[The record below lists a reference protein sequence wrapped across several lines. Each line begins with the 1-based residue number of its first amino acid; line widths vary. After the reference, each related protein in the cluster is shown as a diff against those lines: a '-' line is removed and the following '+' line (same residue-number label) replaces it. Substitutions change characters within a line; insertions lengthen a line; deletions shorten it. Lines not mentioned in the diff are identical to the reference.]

1 MFARCLTSALICL
14 ATQMFK
20 LALWSALVFFVHG
33 SEMQVA
39 TALVINVLQLCVHV
53 YLLPMGGVDAALL
66 NCMQTCT
73 LVLTTYLNFGA
84 LSLNYLEVSRTLA
97 QFVDPGS
104 VSDYDAP
111 AAAIGFIMQL
121 LTFGLILSFGGVAI
135 KNGFAK
141 ARSFELPD
149 SVSRQL
155 SAMLS
160 RFGSGSA
167 DETPR
172 VDDGGKEE
180 RPASS
185 VEMVA
190 ATNINP
196 MNCWREATAEDGTA
210 YYHNTVT
217 GETSWTL
224 PDLHEGP

>member
-1 MFARCLTSALICL
+1 
-14 ATQMFK
+14 MFK

-66 NCMQTCT
+66 NGMQTCT

-84 LSLNYLEVSRTLA
+84 LSLNYLEVSRKLA
-97 QFVDPGS
+97 QFIDPGS
-104 VSDYDAP
+104 VGDYDAP

-135 KNGFAK
+135 KNSIAK
-141 ARSFELPD
+141 ARSFKLPD
-149 SVSRQL
+149 SVSSQL
-155 SAMLS
+155 SAMRN
-160 RFGSGSA
+160 RFDASTA

-172 VDDGGKEE
+172 VGNWGKEE
-180 RPASS
+180 RQSS

-190 ATNINP
+190 TTNINP
-196 MNCWREATAEDGTA
+196 MNNCWKEITAEDGTA
-210 YYHNTVT
+210 YYHNKVT

>member
-1 MFARCLTSALICL
+1 
-14 ATQMFK
+14 MFK
-20 LALWSALVFFVHG
+20 LGLWSALVFFVHG

-66 NCMQTCT
+66 NGMQTCT

-97 QFVDPGS
+97 QFIDPGS
-104 VSDYDAP
+104 VDDYDVP

-135 KNGFAK
+135 KNSIAK
-141 ARSFELPD
+141 ARSFKLPD
-149 SVSRQL
+149 SVSSQL
-155 SAMLS
+155 SAMRN
-160 RFGSGSA
+160 RFGASSA

-172 VDDGGKEE
+172 VGNRGKEGP
-180 RPASS
+180 PASS

-196 MNCWREATAEDGTA
+196 MNCWREITAEDGTA
-210 YYHNTVT
+210 YYHNKAT
-217 GETSWTL
+217 GETAWTL
-224 PDLHEGP
+224 PDLQEGP